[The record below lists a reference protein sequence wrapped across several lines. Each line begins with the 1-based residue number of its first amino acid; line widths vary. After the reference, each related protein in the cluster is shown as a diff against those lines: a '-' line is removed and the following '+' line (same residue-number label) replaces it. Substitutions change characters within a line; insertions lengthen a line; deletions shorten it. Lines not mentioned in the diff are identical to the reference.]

1 LKKNGKKSI
10 CSFLQSL
17 SSEKKKKIPTKTQKE
32 LPCTFP
38 VVETGGVG
46 LVMHGIHQPGYSAK
60 A

>member
-1 LKKNGKKSI
+1 MVKRVSVLFYKVFPRK
-10 CSFLQSL
+10 
-17 SSEKKKKIPTKTQKE
+17 KKKKIPTKTQKE